1 MSEVPWVFID
11 AAHAAVSSDDVDTLR
26 RALADMTRHA
36 EDLEHRVEELEDERM
51 GLDSGM
57 SDLNGRL
64 EDALE
69 DAKELRDELKTVRET
84 SDARARDGDDLL
96 AENLDLKRQ
105 VEELLRGDGHHRR
118 TADLQLQVELLQ
130 SELADMLR
138 AENERLKAR
147 KGKR

>member
-1 MSEVPWVFID
+1 MTEMPWVFVESAR
-11 AAHAAVSSDDVDTLR
+11 AAASSDDVGALR
-26 RALADMTRHA
+26 QALADMTRHA